1 MARPVPANVNPRL
14 LEWARQEGGFSVE
27 AVAKRVGVPPARV
40 EEWERG
46 EKQPTVRQTLKIAG
60 LFRRPF
66 GVFFL
71 AAPPVTEPLAADY
84 RRLPGVKPGAE
95 SPEFRLAIR
104 LMVQRRDL
112 ALELGSDGF
121 PTFTLTARLSE
132 GAEAVSAR
140 VRSALAIPIE
150 TQTSWK
156 DEWMAWREWRSAVE
170 SIGVLVFQFPS
181 VPLAEVRG
189 VALPHFPVPA
199 VGINSRESAPAAR
212 AFTLVHEVV
221 HLALSR
227 AQEEDVALREKRND
241 TQWLE
246 VERFAE
252 EVTSHVLV
260 PAAALDATLV
270 VNRPSAWDVPAV
282 RALARRFR
290 ITPRAMATRLRASG
304 HMSWATYT
312 SWTAAWDKVVAAIPP
327 KKGGFA
333 TPVEKTLGRAGRPLT
348 QLVLEALDANRITAV
363 DASRYL
369 NLRFDHFDTL
379 RTELGH
385 QSLGALAE

>member
-1 MARPVPANVNPRL
+1 MARPVPAHVNPRL
-14 LEWARQEGGFSVE
+14 LEWARLEGGFSVD
-27 AVAKRVGVPPARV
+27 AVARRVAVPAARV
-40 EEWERG
+40 DQWERG

-71 AAPPVTEPLAADY
+71 ADPPVTEALAADY

-104 LMVQRRDL
+104 LMMQRRDL
-112 ALELGSDGF
+112 ALELGGDGF
-121 PTFTLTARLSE
+121 PAFTLAARLSE
-132 GAEAVSAR
+132 GAEAVSTRIRATL
-140 VRSALAIPIE
+140 SIPIE
-150 TQTSWK
+150 AQTSWK
-156 DEWMAWREWRSAVE
+156 DEWTAWREWRSAVE

-212 AFTLVHEVV
+212 VFTLIHEVV

-252 EVTSHVLV
+252 EVTSRVLA
-260 PAAALDATLV
+260 PGTERKAA
-270 VNRPSAWDVPAV
+270 
-282 RALARRFR
+282 
-290 ITPRAMATRLRASG
+290 
-304 HMSWATYT
+304 
-312 SWTAAWDKVVAAIPP
+312 VVAMPP
-327 KKGGFA
+327 RKSGFA
-333 TPVEKTLGRAGRPLT
+333 TPVERALGRAGRPLT
-348 QLVLEALDANRITAV
+348 QLVIEALDSNRITAA

-369 NLRFDHFDTL
+369 DLRFDHLEGL
-379 RTELGH
+379 RAELV
-385 QSLGALAE
+385 